1 MRTIPELVDDAA
13 HAHGGRTWLVT
24 DDASFTFEE
33 TRQRVESVGGAL
45 AAHGVTAGDV
55 VLLVAHNT
63 ASDVLAW
70 LGILRLGAIA
80 LPVNPRSTAAELV
93 GFLDQVAPSATIWD
107 PAMDTALVEA
117 TETAEAAPVQLAV
130 ADVLGGDPSRA
141 ATAPDGPRAPAV
153 LIPTSGTT
161 GRSKLV
167 TQTHQ
172 GYVLAA
178 EGFPYWLGL
187 TAEDRLITALP
198 IFHINAPAYSL
209 LGSMAAGASV
219 VLLPR
224 YSPSAFLDDA
234 RRHAATECNMIGAM
248 LEMLMR
254 QPERDDDRDNP
265 LRVVYTGPSPERER
279 QLEIEERFD
288 VEIVCGYAL
297 SESTYGTIWPRAL
310 RPYGTLGVARQHP
323 TLGHINDARVMH
335 DGVDAA
341 RREVAVGET
350 GELELRNPAIMLG
363 YHEMPVETA
372 EVIVDG
378 WLRTGDLVT
387 RNADGT
393 FTFVAR
399 KKEVIRRRGE
409 NLAPGE
415 VEDALVAH
423 AAIDEAAVIA
433 VPADLGED
441 EVKAFLLVHAGA
453 TIDAEDVRAHLAAR
467 LARYKIP
474 RYLEVVDD
482 LPRTPTG
489 RVAKHQLPTGR
500 TTVEIDL
507 EDRQPGR

>member
-1 MRTIPELVDDAA
+1 VGHRIRTIPELVDDVARA
-13 HAHGGRTWLVT
+13 NGGRTWLIA
-24 DDASFTFEE
+24 DDGSFTFEE
-33 TRQRVESVGGAL
+33 TRDAAQRVAGAL
-45 AAHGVTAGDV
+45 ARRGVTAGDI
-55 VLLVAHNT
+55 VLLVAHN
-63 ASDVLAW
+63 AAADVLAW

-80 LPVNPRSTAAELV
+80 LPVNPKSTAAELA
-93 GFLDQVAPSATIWD
+93 GFLDQVAPSIAIWD
-107 PAMDTALVEA
+107 PAVDAVLA
-117 TETAEAAPVQLAV
+117 HAGETASVAPTRVAV
-130 ADVLGGDPSRA
+130 ADLLAGDPA
-141 ATAPDGPRAPAV
+141 DAGTGPEGPRAPAV

-178 EGFPYWLGL
+178 EGFPFWLGL

-209 LGSMAAGASV
+209 LGSMSAGASV

-224 YSPSAFLDDA
+224 YSPGAFLDDA
-234 RRHAATECNMIGAM
+234 RRHGATECNMIGAM

-254 QPERDDDRDNP
+254 QPERSDDADNP
-265 LRVVYTGPSPERER
+265 LRLCYTGPTPPRER
-279 QLEIEERFD
+279 QLEIEQRFGIE
-288 VEIVCGYAL
+288 VVCGYGL
-297 SESTYGTIWPRAL
+297 SESTYGTFWPRGE
-310 RPYGTLGVARQHP
+310 RPYETLGTARQHP
-323 TLGHINDARVMH
+323 TLGHINDARVMA
-335 DGVDAA
+335 DGA
-341 RREVAVGET
+341 EVPYGEI

-363 YHEMPVETA
+363 YHEMPAETA

-387 RNADGT
+387 RNADDT

-415 VEDALVAH
+415 VEDALVTH
-423 AAIDEAAVIA
+423 PDIDEAAVIA
-433 VPADLGED
+433 VPAELGED
-441 EVKAFLLVHAGA
+441 EVKAFVLMPPGA
-453 TIDAEDVRAHLAAR
+453 ALDAEGVRAHLSAR

-489 RVAKHQLPTGR
+489 RVAKHQLPTDR
-500 TTVEIDL
+500 TAAEIDL
-507 EDRQPGR
+507 EARR

>member
-1 MRTIPELVDDAA
+1 
-13 HAHGGRTWLVT
+13 VT
-24 DDASFTFEE
+24 DDASFSFDE
-33 TRQRVESVGGAL
+33 TRRATESVAGAL
-45 AAHGVTAGDV
+45 ARRGVGPGDV
-55 VLLVAHNT
+55 VMLVAHN
-63 ASDVLAW
+63 APADVLAW

-80 LPVNPRSTAAELV
+80 LPVNPRSTPAELA
-93 GFLDQVAPSATIWD
+93 GFLDQVGPKVAVWD
-107 PAMDTALVEA
+107 PATDAALTDAVDAVEVA
-117 TETAEAAPVQLAV
+117 PELVAAVDLLA
-130 ADVLGGDPSRA
+130 GDPA
-141 ATAPDGPRAPAV
+141 AAAGSAPAGPRAPAV

-178 EGFPYWLGL
+178 EGFPFWLGL
-187 TAEDRLITALP
+187 TADDRLITALP

-224 YSPSAFLDDA
+224 YSPGAFLDAA
-234 RRHAATECNMIGAM
+234 RRHGATETNMIGAM

-254 QPERDDDRDNP
+254 QPERPDDRDNP
-265 LRVVYTGPSPERER
+265 LRVIYTGPSPERAR
-279 QLEIEERFD
+279 QLEIEHRFD

-297 SESTYGTIWPRAL
+297 SESTYGTIWPRRSTQGGGQ
-310 RPYGTLGVARQHP
+310 RPFGTLGVARQHP
-323 TLGHINDARVMH
+323 TLGHVNDARVTQEA
-335 DGVDAA
+335 DGGRV
-341 RREVAVGET
+341 EVAVGET

-363 YHEMPVETA
+363 YHEMPAETA
-372 EVIVDG
+372 EVVVDG

-387 RNADGT
+387 RNGDGT

-423 AAIDEAAVIA
+423 PDIDEAAVIA
-433 VPADLGED
+433 VPAELGED
-441 EVKAFLLVHAGA
+441 EVKAFVLVRSGAALDADGLL
-453 TIDAEDVRAHLAAR
+453 ELLRQR
-467 LARYKIP
+467 LARYKVP
-474 RYLEVVDD
+474 RYLEVLDD

-489 RVAKHQLPTGR
+489 RVAKHQLPTER
-500 TTVEIDL
+500 TATEIDW
-507 EDRQPGR
+507 EGAR